1 MTAEEGVTV
10 HGLYRQP
17 ITSGSSNALRFSDW
31 LPFLMFSINSL
42 TESQLRTILADTC
55 DNRASHTL
63 PVGGSI
69 DSSTAVW
76 EFALHQVEGAEGKG
90 IQQSHARLLIVDVPC
105 VNALVL
111 GPSDLRQLEGP
122 TLHKSLLSFAD
133 VIGKLSS
140 PIKAAYAPFR
150 SSKLTHFIS
159 ELLGGNAIVIA
170 SALLHPGEAEVSRKS
185 MELIEKLGSARHY
198 PIASREMTDLVQG
211 LLIKFRAMVIQL
223 QDELNNGG
231 FVLHTDSQQE
241 TKEQIQAKIAG
252 LQQSVA
258 ESNLQQQLARDDC
271 AKLFEMLELMKE
283 KYASLM
289 EQNAKQAEELIKAE
303 EDKISM
309 ARALVE
315 IKLMYNDLQE
325 DCEKEKFDSSSTILA
340 NKNEVFELDATVQD
354 LKEKLRDCDE
364 KLRIAEFSLDQEKEV
379 AMFHNCLMLRYDLI
393 GFYPS
398 GWYQYQGIPRGGTH
412 KS

>member
-1 MTAEEGVTV
+1 M
-10 HGLYRQP
+10 
-17 ITSGSSNALRFSDW
+17 
-31 LPFLMFSINSL
+31 
-42 TESQLRTILADTC
+42 DTC
-55 DNRASHTL
+55 DSRASHTL

-76 EFALHQVEGAEGKG
+76 ELSLHQIEGAEGRG
-90 IQQSHARLLIVDVPC
+90 IQQSHGRLVIVDVPC
-105 VNALVL
+105 VNPLVL
-111 GPSDLRQLEGP
+111 GASDLRQLEGP

-150 SSKLTHFIS
+150 SSKLTHYVS

-170 SALLHPGEAEVSRKS
+170 SALLHPGEPEVSRKT
-185 MELIEKLGSARHY
+185 MELLEKLGSARHY

-231 FVLHTDSQQE
+231 FVASTDVQHE
-241 TKEQIQAKIAG
+241 TKEAIQAKIAL

-258 ESNLQQQLARDDC
+258 ESNLQEQLAKDDC
-271 AKLFEMLELMKE
+271 SKLFEMLELMKE

-289 EQNAKQAEELIKAE
+289 EQNAKQAEELIKSE
-303 EDKISM
+303 EDKLSM

-315 IKLMYNDLQE
+315 IKLLYNDLQE
-325 DCEKEKFDSSSTILA
+325 DTEKDKFESSSTILA
-340 NKNEVFELDATVQD
+340 NKNEVFELDAAVQD
-354 LKEKLRDCDE
+354 LKEKLRDTDE
-364 KLRIAEFSLDQEKEV
+364 KLRVTEFSLEQEKEV
-379 AMFHNCLMLRYDLI
+379 
-393 GFYPS
+393 
-398 GWYQYQGIPRGGTH
+398 
-412 KS
+412 